1 MKRILI
7 IGGVAAGTSAASKA
21 RRIDPDAEIKI
32 IQEEP
37 VVSYGACGM
46 PYVIEGLI
54 DDFNRLIA
62 RPAER
67 FKSKYNID
75 VIANTRAV
83 KIDRLN
89 NKVYAEILNHSDSR
103 NEYSNAASN
112 RLILDYESLVIATG
126 ARSAVPKIKGIF
138 VNDDTDT
145 RVKRSSTIVKG
156 LLLLRNYG
164 DGIHIQDSIRNS
176 KSCVIVG
183 AGLIGVEMSE
193 AFRRRG
199 MDVTITEVSDRVLP
213 SLLDEVMAGIIKK
226 ELEDNGVKVILG
238 EALKEVVTSLSPS
251 SQQSSSTNVRYIEA
265 VRTTKNKEIPAE
277 LVLLGTGVRPNSH
290 IAKDAGIELGV
301 YDAIKVDEHMRT
313 NIPDIF
319 AAGDC
324 TTARN
329 YITNKD
335 IYLPLGTTANKQGRV
350 AGENAAGGNA
360 EFKGV
365 AGSVITKTFDLLV
378 GKTGLDKKEA
388 LENGFDPVEKE
399 IKSVTRAGYYP
410 DKKSII
416 IKLVADKKSRRIL
429 GAQIIGG
436 EAVKGRIDLIAF
448 ALLTRATV
456 DDLAN
461 YDACY
466 VPPVSPVWEPINI
479 AASQTAKLIV

>member
-1 MKRILI
+1 
-7 IGGVAAGTSAASKA
+7 
-21 RRIDPDAEIKI
+21 
-32 IQEEP
+32 
-37 VVSYGACGM
+37 
-46 PYVIEGLI
+46 
-54 DDFNRLIA
+54 
-62 RPAER
+62 
-67 FKSKYNID
+67 
-75 VIANTRAV
+75 
-83 KIDRLN
+83 
-89 NKVYAEILNHSDSR
+89 
-103 NEYSNAASN
+103 
-112 RLILDYESLVIATG
+112 
-126 ARSAVPKIKGIF
+126 
-138 VNDDTDT
+138 
-145 RVKRSSTIVKG
+145 
-156 LLLLRNYG
+156 
-164 DGIHIQDSIRNS
+164 
-176 KSCVIVG
+176 
-183 AGLIGVEMSE
+183 
-193 AFRRRG
+193 
-199 MDVTITEVSDRVLP
+199 
-213 SLLDEVMAGIIKK
+213 
-226 ELEDNGVKVILG
+226 
-238 EALKEVVTSLSPS
+238 
-251 SQQSSSTNVRYIEA
+251 
-265 VRTTKNKEIPAE
+265 
-277 LVLLGTGVRPNSH
+277 
-290 IAKDAGIELGV
+290 
-301 YDAIKVDEHMRT
+301 MRT

-324 TTARN
+324 ATARN
-329 YITNKD
+329 YVTNKD

-365 AGSVITKTFDLLV
+365 AGSVITKTFDLYV

-479 AASQTAKLIV
+479 AASQTAKMFG

>member
-1 MKRILI
+1 M
-7 IGGVAAGTSAASKA
+7 
-21 RRIDPDAEIKI
+21 
-32 IQEEP
+32 
-37 VVSYGACGM
+37 
-46 PYVIEGLI
+46 
-54 DDFNRLIA
+54 
-62 RPAER
+62 
-67 FKSKYNID
+67 
-75 VIANTRAV
+75 
-83 KIDRLN
+83 
-89 NKVYAEILNHSDSR
+89 
-103 NEYSNAASN
+103 
-112 RLILDYESLVIATG
+112 
-126 ARSAVPKIKGIF
+126 
-138 VNDDTDT
+138 
-145 RVKRSSTIVKG
+145 
-156 LLLLRNYG
+156 
-164 DGIHIQDSIRNS
+164 
-176 KSCVIVG
+176 IVG
-183 AGLIGVEMSE
+183 AGLIGVEMAE

-199 MDVTITEVSDRVLP
+199 MDVTIIEVSDRVLP

-238 EALKEVVTSLSPS
+238 EGLKGIVTSLSPS

-324 TTARN
+324 ATARN

-416 IKLVADKKSRRIL
+416 IKLVVDKKSRRIL
-429 GAQIIGG
+429 GVRLLG
-436 EAVKGRIDLIAF
+436 EKRLKVGSI
-448 ALLTRATV
+448 
-456 DDLAN
+456 
-461 YDACY
+461 
-466 VPPVSPVWEPINI
+466 
-479 AASQTAKLIV
+479 

>member
-1 MKRILI
+1 
-7 IGGVAAGTSAASKA
+7 
-21 RRIDPDAEIKI
+21 
-32 IQEEP
+32 
-37 VVSYGACGM
+37 
-46 PYVIEGLI
+46 
-54 DDFNRLIA
+54 
-62 RPAER
+62 
-67 FKSKYNID
+67 
-75 VIANTRAV
+75 
-83 KIDRLN
+83 
-89 NKVYAEILNHSDSR
+89 
-103 NEYSNAASN
+103 
-112 RLILDYESLVIATG
+112 
-126 ARSAVPKIKGIF
+126 
-138 VNDDTDT
+138 
-145 RVKRSSTIVKG
+145 
-156 LLLLRNYG
+156 
-164 DGIHIQDSIRNS
+164 
-176 KSCVIVG
+176 
-183 AGLIGVEMSE
+183 
-193 AFRRRG
+193 
-199 MDVTITEVSDRVLP
+199 
-213 SLLDEVMAGIIKK
+213 
-226 ELEDNGVKVILG
+226 
-238 EALKEVVTSLSPS
+238 VTSLSPS
-251 SQQSSSTNVRYIEA
+251 SQQSSSTNVRYIEV

-365 AGSVITKTFDLLV
+365 AGSVITKTFDLYV

-448 ALLTRATV
+448 ALLTRATI